1 MRFYDRSGEME
12 TLRRAVRQK
21 GSAMVVISGRRRVGK
36 SRLVDEFMKENDGY
50 RAFAVPKEEKMV
62 AGDFADALSEG
73 DGYRPVFN
81 TVRDAFEYFLARAE
95 KRIMYVDEFP
105 NLLEVNPS
113 IPFELQKLWERYS
126 ASTDKVL
133 ILSGSYVGMMDR
145 IFTRRKAPL
154 FGRAAFRLVLDPLDQ
169 RTIWEIQEGELGVTD
184 PAQMIA
190 NYCIFGGIPYY
201 YEVMAK
207 QGGSSSAVDLF
218 FDVGPLREE
227 GQDVLRQEF
236 GGTYKKYFS
245 ILEAIGHGF
254 ASAGEIGN
262 RIGIRQTTLSKYLI
276 ALQNDF
282 KLVRRE
288 VPFGQNP
295 YRSKK
300 GAYVLADNLLA
311 FWFSLVRGRDRAP
324 RQGDLD
330 SFIGRR
336 FELLCMDFLTS
347 LLAGLKETVIRKG
360 RWWGPVEVQKGGY
373 EQREIDVVIETE
385 RALYIG
391 ECKWSDTLMDKGDL
405 RHLKRSAAALEAR
418 KPVRWVLFS
427 KAGFS
432 GLEEGEDLLLFDARR
447 IIDAKVFPGR
457 P

>member
-126 ASTDKVL
+126 GSTDKVL
-133 ILSGSYVGMMDR
+133 ILSGSYVGLMDR

-184 PAQMIA
+184 PALMIA

-236 GGTYKKYFS
+236 GGSYKKYFS
-245 ILEAIGHGF
+245 ILEAIGHGL

-300 GAYVLADNLLA
+300 GAYVLADNRLA

-324 RQGDLD
+324 
-330 SFIGRR
+330 
-336 FELLCMDFLTS
+336 
-347 LLAGLKETVIRKG
+347 
-360 RWWGPVEVQKGGY
+360 GGGNW
-373 EQREIDVVIETE
+373 T
-385 RALYIG
+385 A
-391 ECKWSDTLMDKGDL
+391 S
-405 RHLKRSAAALEAR
+405 
-418 KPVRWVLFS
+418 
-427 KAGFS
+427 
-432 GLEEGEDLLLFDARR
+432 
-447 IIDAKVFPGR
+447 
-457 P
+457 